1 MDERDESD
9 EMLYATNESQEMLYH
24 DDEKEEIGIPFGS
37 PRLFHDYRN
46 KKKARESTLT
56 MNYER
61 DANLAEANTLG
72 KNVGRLEKQ
81 LSKSTGRSHSVFLFL
96 FFSICLLVC

>member
-72 KNVGRLEKQ
+72 KNVGRLEK
-81 LSKSTGRSHSVFLFL
+81 
-96 FFSICLLVC
+96 

>member
-9 EMLYATNESQEMLYH
+9 EMLYH

-46 KKKARESTLT
+46 KKKARETTLT

-61 DANLAEANTLG
+61 DANMHEANTLG
-72 KNVGRLEKQ
+72 KNVGRIEKQ
-81 LSKSTGRSHSVFLFL
+81 LSKSSGRSHSVFCSCLFHL
-96 FFSICLLVC
+96 SSCLL